1 MSSMTPPTEDRSASP
16 DAATLARTA
25 AELALTKK
33 ALDVVVLDLT
43 ALSSVCDYFVICHG
57 ESEPQVRAIVDAVDQ
72 GLREIG
78 ARAWHIE
85 GRDTRQ
91 WVLIDLVDVVVHVF
105 QREVRDYYRLE
116 DLWAD
121 APRQEVAG

>member
-1 MSSMTPPTEDRSASP
+1 MTQPTEERPASP
-16 DAATLARTA
+16 DAATLARSA
-25 AELALTKK
+25 AELALTKQ
-33 ALDVVVLDLT
+33 AVDVVVLDLSG
-43 ALSSVCDYFVICHG
+43 LSSVCDYFVVCHG
-57 ESEPQVRAIVDAVDQ
+57 ESDVQVRAIVDAIDQ

-85 GRDTRQ
+85 GRDARQ

-121 APRQEVAG
+121 APRQTIAG